1 MYSSS
6 SDQVESSA
14 AHISPSSLP
23 HEEGSL
29 QKCLDLERCSLWRCL
44 VRAAVPAAMQKKKAI
59 MRHGL
64 VHAVFS
70 ALDGQ
75 YRYATDGP
83 FCLCYFCCHLAA
95 SLLTFCPSPSCSEAR
110 VQLLEVHAAILQAG
124 GAGSRKLVQVLTLL
138 VGVLLEQGHL
148 QEAERFS
155 NQVRAAHLA
164 GLHT

>member
-59 MRHGL
+59 MRHGM

-75 YRYATDGP
+75 YRYGATDG
-83 FCLCYFCCHLAA
+83 A
-95 SLLTFCPSPSCSEAR
+95 TGR
-110 VQLLEVHAAILQAG
+110 G
-124 GAGSRKLVQVLTLL
+124 NGRTLL
-138 VGVLLEQGHL
+138 PLLL
-148 QEAERFS
+148 LLPFS
-155 NQVRAAHLA
+155 C
-164 GLHT
+164 